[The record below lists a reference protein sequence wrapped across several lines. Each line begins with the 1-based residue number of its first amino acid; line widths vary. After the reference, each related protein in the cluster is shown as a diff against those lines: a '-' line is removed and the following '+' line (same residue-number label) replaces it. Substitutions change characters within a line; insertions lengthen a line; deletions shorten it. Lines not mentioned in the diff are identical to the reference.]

1 MDALERLGII
11 CLVFSCLVVLPLL
24 VYVGAMRGDWLLA
37 GMISIIALPMLWI
50 AGLNTSEFL
59 TKPFAE
65 KKITGLM
72 SWVIAIIVSGI
83 TYLVF
88 GALLVVLFKFLQVI

>member
-1 MDALERLGII
+1 
-11 CLVFSCLVVLPLL
+11 
-24 VYVGAMRGDWLLA
+24 MRGDWLLA